1 MATVSSEEEEK
12 ADRNCS
18 AFIGKGWTGCRG
30 EGRQQA
36 KLAKV
41 RNRQELNTRGPVFSP
56 WHIRGPV
63 FCYNHQHIKWSSLF
77 VTVVHTCEAEKD
89 TEFRASLG
97 YIQ

>member
-1 MATVSSEEEEK
+1 MEGLSYGKSEEEEK

-36 KLAKV
+36 TLAKV
-41 RNRQELNTRGPVFSP
+41 RNRQELNTGD
-56 WHIRGPV
+56 PV